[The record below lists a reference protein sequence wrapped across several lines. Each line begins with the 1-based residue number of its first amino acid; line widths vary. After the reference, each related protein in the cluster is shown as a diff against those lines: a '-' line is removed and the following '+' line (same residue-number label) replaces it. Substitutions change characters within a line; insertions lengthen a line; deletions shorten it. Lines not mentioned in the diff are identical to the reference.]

1 MELRAHQR
9 EALARI
15 LAAVAAGER
24 RMTVASACGS
34 GKTLTAQR
42 AARHLAPNGTVLVLV
57 PTKALLVQ
65 TARRWRQSGQPG
77 MALGVCSLSQRASGL
92 DPGAALMVRHP
103 RAIARAM
110 RTGGPVTVFATYS
123 SLHHIRRAHEGF
135 QLPAWDLVIADEA
148 HRTCTAFGDGWG
160 TVHDDAA
167 LPAKLRL
174 YMTATPRVW
183 GAPAEDEDIP
193 FVQRPPLATMDRRE
207 IFGPTVYE
215 LGMAAAI
222 EMGILAD
229 YQVLLPVV
237 ADADLFGILT
247 TPRPGTTA
255 HLDGLRNGAIQVAV
269 LRAIAEHGLRRV
281 LVFHNRVAAAEAFA
295 ATLPDTA
302 AQLDEPLRIKD
313 LWAQAI
319 HSWQSAEWR
328 RDLLDDFARTDA
340 LVKILSN
347 VRVLNEGVDI
357 PDVET
362 VVFADPRYSVID
374 AIQAIGR
381 GLRQPPGAGKK
392 TTLIIP
398 VYLRSGSDDDW
409 TRDPAFANLITLL
422 QALRSHDESFMDRV
436 ALPTRATGAGRGL
449 AASRSSFYAHPERT
463 AALARALD
471 LTIAL
476 PAIGSWDTVL
486 AAAAHYHARHGAL
499 DPPTGYV
506 TAGGFALGEALDR
519 LRLRRLA
526 GRRLAPDRIKV
537 LDLLGFCWT
546 RQAPTFASMLAHA
559 RAWAGET
566 GHLTVPVREVF
577 GGHPL
582 GTWLARQRRL
592 AGTGQLPDQHRQALD
607 AIDPHWNPAWPRDW
621 QRRYRLAVQ
630 ALADARQ
637 ATCPSPAAGQWH
649 QPGMQ
654 WLRTQQTRFFD
665 LHQGQQELLLALPVP
680 PLPGGLYY
688 QSAGDAQ
695 RHDFYRA
702 LGHLSAFAAREG
714 HRDVPDDHLEPS
726 WWDHSTPDRPPF
738 ALGSWLRRCREHP
751 GALTPEELEALHAV
765 LRDNPQPPPP

>member
-295 ATLPDTA
+295 TPGRSFCRATVKVP
-302 AQLDEPLRIKD
+302 
-313 LWAQAI
+313 
-319 HSWQSAEWR
+319 SAPTR
-328 RDLLDDFARTDA
+328 RMARRGGDGGGGSGVVATRA
-340 LVKILSN
+340 PASPARRWCGIGAG
-347 VRVLNEGVDI
+347 RVLTRSPAWMTYIMLPSKRRVTRLPISSEPRATGVC
-357 PDVET
+357 PSET
-362 VVFADPRYSVID
+362 MLSLD
-374 AIQAIGR
+374 
-381 GLRQPPGAGKK
+381 
-392 TTLIIP
+392 
-398 VYLRSGSDDDW
+398 
-409 TRDPAFANLITLL
+409 
-422 QALRSHDESFMDRV
+422 ALRSTSTTVVDVRGLS
-436 ALPTRATGAGRGL
+436 ALMPPRGSGPPTR
-449 AASRSSFYAHPERT
+449 PPRT
-463 AALARALD
+463 
-471 LTIAL
+471 I
-476 PAIGSWDTVL
+476 S
-486 AAAAHYHARHGAL
+486 H
-499 DPPTGYV
+499 
-506 TAGGFALGEALDR
+506 
-519 LRLRRLA
+519 
-526 GRRLAPDRIKV
+526 
-537 LDLLGFCWT
+537 
-546 RQAPTFASMLAHA
+546 
-559 RAWAGET
+559 
-566 GHLTVPVREVF
+566 
-577 GGHPL
+577 
-582 GTWLARQRRL
+582 
-592 AGTGQLPDQHRQALD
+592 
-607 AIDPHWNPAWPRDW
+607 
-621 QRRYRLAVQ
+621 
-630 ALADARQ
+630 
-637 ATCPSPAAGQWH
+637 
-649 QPGMQ
+649 
-654 WLRTQQTRFFD
+654 
-665 LHQGQQELLLALPVP
+665 
-680 PLPGGLYY
+680 
-688 QSAGDAQ
+688 
-695 RHDFYRA
+695 
-702 LGHLSAFAAREG
+702 
-714 HRDVPDDHLEPS
+714 
-726 WWDHSTPDRPPF
+726 
-738 ALGSWLRRCREHP
+738 
-751 GALTPEELEALHAV
+751 
-765 LRDNPQPPPP
+765 